1 MGDYDNMLHAV
12 RAITAEEGFMAF
24 YQVQKSSCV
33 ADLHE
38 IGADHGADHSDDKPP
53 VGCRPMHCITA
64 TVCYFQ

>member
-24 YQVQKSSCV
+24 YQVQESSCV

-38 IGADHGADHSDDKPP
+38 NSADQTDDSQQWVADL
-53 VGCRPMHCITA
+53 CA
-64 TVCYFQ
+64 A